1 MLTQLQRGFY
11 DAKRLAIPFAVV
23 TGILAF
29 GVLIAAFVTVTLV
42 SNKGS
47 DAGFADQTFPPK
59 DKLIGTVEALACVHT
74 ECPEA
79 ENATAF
85 LNVVVADSAT
95 FQIADTAPMVATKT
109 PENWRTVAAKVLGE
123 SDGAA
128 VTVTSETALNVEFLL
143 GGRSF
148 VAAFT
153 QEGQDQMLS
162 HLKEVPGA

>member
-1 MLTQLQRGFY
+1 MLTQLQRGFF

-23 TGILAF
+23 TGILAI
-29 GVLIAAFVTVTLV
+29 GVLIAAFVTVTLI
-42 SNKGS
+42 STKGS

-59 DKLIGTVEALACVHT
+59 EKLIGTVEALACVQT

-95 FQIADTAPMVATKT
+95 IQIGDTAPMAATKT

-123 SDGAA
+123 SETAA
-128 VTVTSETALNVEFLL
+128 VTVTSEAALNVEFLL

-148 VAAFT
+148 VATFM
-153 QEGQDQMLS
+153 QEGQEQTLT
-162 HLKEVPGA
+162 HLKEVAGA